1 MSSFQNFLIFHSA
14 PVADKFTVPA
24 AGKISELFALWW
36 NTSLLL
42 VASLF
47 FGALGTVYLFVAV
60 KLYF

>member
-1 MSSFQNFLIFHSA
+1 MSSFQNFLVFHSA

-42 VASLF
+42 VTSLF
-47 FGALGTVYLFVAV
+47 FGALGTV
-60 KLYF
+60 